1 MKAKRTLQGMKLDE
15 ASNRVETNVR
25 DGLSRMEKT
34 KSQQFSR
41 RSFRDEE
48 RSGNGRET
56 VRIKKK
62 HGFFSWEQ
70 IFIINR

>member
-15 ASNRVETNVR
+15 ASNRIETNVR

-41 RSFRDEE
+41 RS
-48 RSGNGRET
+48 
-56 VRIKKK
+56 
-62 HGFFSWEQ
+62 
-70 IFIINR
+70 